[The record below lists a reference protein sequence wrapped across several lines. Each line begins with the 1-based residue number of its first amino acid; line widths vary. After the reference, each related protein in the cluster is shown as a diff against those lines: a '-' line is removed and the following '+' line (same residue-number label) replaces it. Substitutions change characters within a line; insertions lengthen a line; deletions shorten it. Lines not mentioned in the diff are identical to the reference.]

1 MPSSPVPAARCH
13 YLLDLLAQVPDPR
26 KRRGRLDALAGLLA
40 VGIAAVIAGS
50 RSFAAIGQWAADAGE
65 DVLAVLGADRGPAE
79 ESTFRRAFALLD
91 PGLLDQVLGAWL
103 WTRAVQVGGRLGIAI
118 DGKAVRGAKNK
129 DGKAPHLVAALAHGI
144 GAVLGQA
151 AVDAKSN
158 EIPAVRDLLKAFVSL
173 AGAVITI
180 DALHTQSDTAQ
191 VILGRDADYVM
202 TVKGNMPTLY
212 RQLKKLPWARIP
224 ATSSVSKGHGRRARR
239 TIKVALAPAW
249 IGFAGA
255 AQVAQ
260 LRRTVT
266 KKGTKTVEVVYL
278 ITSDRAA
285 GGCPGR
291 RGPRA
296 LAHREQAPLGPRRH
310 LSGGQVPGQNRKRTP
325 RDGNAAQPGH
335 QHPAAGRPR
344 QHRRRQPPPR
354 PRPAAHTKAAS
365 GCMTTTLPGPWVS
378 GGQIALLPSA
388 EAGSNRL
395 LSAALS
401 PDGTL
406 AVTGSQFGTVTIW
419 NAPDSDSGMWDWK
432 QMNVISMPEGDA
444 VDGMAFSSDG
454 KLLATAN
461 QSGGAYVWQFPSG
474 LPEGES
480 VSAVGRPL
488 NSVMFDPVNSNLVV
502 TADDDGYAR
511 IFNVSTDKQVGRSFG
526 GGGSAM
532 YAAAFSLS
540 LDDGKRIVTASGDR
554 CPGLERIGS
563 EADRPRLRLRLP
575 DLQRRVQPRRN

>member
-1 MPSSPVPAARCH
+1 M
-13 YLLDLLAQVPDPR
+13 
-26 KRRGRLDALAGLLA
+26 
-40 VGIAAVIAGS
+40 
-50 RSFAAIGQWAADAGE
+50 
-65 DVLAVLGADRGPAE
+65 
-79 ESTFRRAFALLD
+79 
-91 PGLLDQVLGAWL
+91 
-103 WTRAVQVGGRLGIAI
+103 
-118 DGKAVRGAKNK
+118 
-129 DGKAPHLVAALAHGI
+129 
-144 GAVLGQA
+144 
-151 AVDAKSN
+151 
-158 EIPAVRDLLKAFVSL
+158 
-173 AGAVITI
+173 
-180 DALHTQSDTAQ
+180 TA
-191 VILGRDADYVM
+191 
-202 TVKGNMPTLY
+202 
-212 RQLKKLPWARIP
+212 
-224 ATSSVSKGHGRRARR
+224 S
-239 TIKVALAPAW
+239 
-249 IGFAGA
+249 
-255 AQVAQ
+255 
-260 LRRTVT
+260 
-266 KKGTKTVEVVYL
+266 
-278 ITSDRAA
+278 A
-285 GGCPGR
+285 GGLVRVWNP
-291 RGPRA
+291 
-296 LAHREQAPLGPRRH
+296 
-310 LSGGQVPGQNRKRTP
+310 
-325 RDGNAAQPGH
+325 
-335 QHPAAGRPR
+335 
-344 QHRRRQPPPR
+344 
-354 PRPAAHTKAAS
+354 
-365 GCMTTTLPGPWVS
+365 VS

-540 LDDGKRIVTASGDR
+540 LTTESAS
-554 CPGLERIGS
+554 
-563 EADRPRLRLRLP
+563 
-575 DLQRRVQPRRN
+575 